1 MHVVGY
7 ANQTPT
13 ELFIRLATL
22 FATGHLAFGCLKN
35 SLTIPFNFLATIN
48 NRTSLFFS
56 VNFIFSF
63 EFFFWH
69 FILGPGL
76 ILFSLTTVYDLY
88 LRLAIKKRL
97 WYSHFTTRKSPV
109 SAWNHPFSVSFN
121 RLYFIRP
128 FVFNPFSFN
137 PFQFLS

>member
-7 ANQTPT
+7 ANQNPT
-13 ELFIRLATL
+13 ELFIRLARL

-48 NRTSLFFS
+48 NRKSLFFS

-76 ILFSLTTVYDLY
+76 ILFSLTTVS
-88 LRLAIKKRL
+88 K
-97 WYSHFTTRKSPV
+97 
-109 SAWNHPFSVSFN
+109 
-121 RLYFIRP
+121 
-128 FVFNPFSFN
+128 FVFKIGHQEEVMVFPFHHKKVTSISMKPPIFGE
-137 PFQFLS
+137 F